1 MSQNITLLLLSF
13 QPFKSGGLFL
23 ALGLY
28 KHRFQAGYGPWRTGV
43 FGLLPQST
51 EGLLSLGIGSGSAKE
66 ALPHP
71 PALQSVLACKMGVV
85 NNRVCG
91 KIKCNAG
98 CWHHRH
104 PVLAQKAPGLSSL
117 KAPEINIST
126 KSCEEQHRM
135 PCIQNTHSFGVTATG
150 SLLRQRKGSMPA
162 AQNSQEGGEGKTVK
176 DKSAG
181 QTPPSQRQPT
191 APPPGGSTA
200 LASVTCRHRSPVLKL
215 QGRVSETKRT
225 QGLWDVGAQGPRLLA
240 VLKCAHC
247 HHHPP
252 LQTWEDTPKQ
262 VHCGKVVCVECP

>member
-1 MSQNITLLLLSF
+1 MN
-13 QPFKSGGLFL
+13 P
-23 ALGLY
+23 
-28 KHRFQAGYGPWRTGV
+28 
-43 FGLLPQST
+43 
-51 EGLLSLGIGSGSAKE
+51 GSAKE

-126 KSCEEQHRM
+126 KSCEEQHHM

-191 APPPGGSTA
+191 APPTRRKHSLGICNMQTQEPCIK
-200 LASVTCRHRSPVLKL
+200 VT
-215 QGRVSETKRT
+215 
-225 QGLWDVGAQGPRLLA
+225 
-240 VLKCAHC
+240 
-247 HHHPP
+247 
-252 LQTWEDTPKQ
+252 
-262 VHCGKVVCVECP
+262 GKSK